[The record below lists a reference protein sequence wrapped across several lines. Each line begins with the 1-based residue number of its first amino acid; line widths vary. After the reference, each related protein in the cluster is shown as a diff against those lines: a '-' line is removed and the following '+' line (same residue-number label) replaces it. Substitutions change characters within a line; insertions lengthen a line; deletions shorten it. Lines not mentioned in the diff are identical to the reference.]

1 MTFPKQ
7 PTNNA
12 KETPLTCTSIT
23 KLSGLFSKS
32 LSLSSFS
39 CCPWAPWLPGMARG
53 EAQDEEQLL
62 N

>member
-12 KETPLTCTSIT
+12 KETPLTQTSVT
-23 KLSGLFSKS
+23 KLSVFLSKS

-39 CCPWAPWLPGMARG
+39 C
-53 EAQDEEQLL
+53 
-62 N
+62 